1 MPSTRVDNKFE
12 ADSTVQDSA
21 MEGIDYANVRKYTHL
36 ALSREHI
43 N

>member
-1 MPSTRVDNKFE
+1 MRVDNELK

-36 ALSREHI
+36 APSKQHI